1 MTCYTI
7 TIFPEQGKPGKST
20 GRKYKT
26 VAGANR
32 RARELSMENASVMV
46 QRADR
51 DDDYPEEFY
60 IYSPL
65 YTWEHG
71 AIVRDYS
78 TKSAV
83 VGEASER
90 RDRCL
95 EAYDRAREGRVYAEQ
110 YARKH
115 GEHALRGNVLDEMR
129 KREEAARL
137 AYLEARD
144 MLNAIISA

>member
-1 MTCYTI
+1 MTCYAI
-7 TIFPEQGKPGKST
+7 IVFPEKGKSGKST
-20 GRKYKT
+20 GRTYKT
-26 VAGANR
+26 EAGANR

-46 QRADR
+46 RRDDH
-51 DDDYPEEFY
+51 DDDYPDT
-60 IYSPL
+60 IYVSSPL

-78 TKSAV
+78 AKSAV
-83 VGEASER
+83 VGEARER

-129 KREEAARL
+129 KHEEAARL

-144 MLNAIISA
+144 MLNEAVQA